1 MHIKT
6 CNIQELTA
14 EKQPIAG
21 LLLLAP
27 APDFITELMEPALT
41 EIEREQLR
49 TEGSYVEKSDYF
61 PDEPG
66 NIWTRE
72 FFEVSTVN

>member
-1 MHIKT
+1 
-6 CNIQELTA
+6 
-14 EKQPIAG
+14 
-21 LLLLAP
+21 
-27 APDFITELMEPALT
+27 MEPALT
-41 EIEREQLR
+41 EIEREQLK